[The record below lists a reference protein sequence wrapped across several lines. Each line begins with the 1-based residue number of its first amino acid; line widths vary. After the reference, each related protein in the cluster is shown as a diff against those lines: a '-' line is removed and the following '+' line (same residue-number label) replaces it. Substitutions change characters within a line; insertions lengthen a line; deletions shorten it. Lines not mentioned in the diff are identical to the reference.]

1 MTLGYVTTLRSIM
14 MLWLSTL
21 PLCLIGEFGWLATPL
36 IAFIAFLFINIEQM
50 AVEIEQPFGDD
61 PNDLPQEQ
69 YIIELEE
76 QLLEMVPGFEPELE
90 DDGGYALNVPR
101 APPPGGSYYGG
112 GGANPNLGSFIAK
125 YRMTAEMS
133 EELLNLMHGGSPVK
147 MGGGGAPPPEWNNV
161 SPSWSQAR
169 RQATNK
175 PYQV

>member
-1 MTLGYVTTLRSIM
+1 MGPAIFDEMSEQIRVINHAVGTCRKIKETPMTLGYVTTLRSIM

-76 QLLEMVPGFEPELE
+76 
-90 DDGGYALNVPR
+90 
-101 APPPGGSYYGG
+101 
-112 GGANPNLGSFIAK
+112 
-125 YRMTAEMS
+125 
-133 EELLNLMHGGSPVK
+133 
-147 MGGGGAPPPEWNNV
+147 
-161 SPSWSQAR
+161 
-169 RQATNK
+169 
-175 PYQV
+175 